1 MLWRWPKKSGFECD
15 KDDEFPFQTNGQ
27 RTTKISDLGI
37 FYLFFRC
44 WKLHK
49 KSMFRRLYYGKS
61 GVVPGS
67 GAGKAW
73 VVRGP
78 GDFCGGNFGKVGKL
92 KWVCLPPK
100 LTMANSFLLPCAQLT
115 ANVGMF
121 LWQLGRIRPSKTN
134 MTKWKSPTGKESM
147 YLLLRIGD
155 FQAIVMSVFG
165 GVDEWTPKM
174 MVRKFGI
181 SFFKYPM
188 CWGASHV
195 RLFQVIWA
203 SLKLTSK
210 CTWKLMG

>member
-27 RTTKISDLGI
+27 RTTNISDLGI

-49 KSMFRRLYYGKS
+49 KSTFRRLYYGKS

-78 GDFCGGNFGKVGKL
+78 GDFCGGNFGDAKVGKL

-115 ANVGMF
+115 ASVGMF

-155 FQAIVMSVFG
+155 FQAIVMSVSEGHPCNLTNRYQNWWF
-165 GVDEWTPKM
+165 
-174 MVRKFGI
+174 
-181 SFFKYPM
+181 
-188 CWGASHV
+188 ASSESPFSNIPCV
-195 RLFQVIWA
+195 EVQAVLGFSRWFELPWN
-203 SLKLTSK
+203 
-210 CTWKLMG
+210 